1 MSAFK
6 KLRHRVKS
14 ILKDHAFSLRSL
26 VGRTRLRL
34 RGEPPKVIIMVDG
47 GLCSAITKYVLGECF
62 KQHLGLDVKYDLSWF
77 ETQGMDCDGKHARR
91 FTLTTLFPEIDMT
104 EATADEV
111 RFYKRHFHYTNPQ
124 PYTYNTDLFTSPK
137 PTYLDGYA
145 ENWRYFKD
153 VEDTVRS
160 TITFD
165 KLPLD
170 PANRAVLKKIKASDT
185 SIAVHVRRG
194 DYVKLGMASLGTD
207 YYLAAIKTIASA
219 TQARNLN
226 VFFFSDDI
234 EWVRSTIVPNLPQD
248 IDAHCVDVND
258 VQSGHL
264 DLYLI
269 SCCDHQVSSNSSFGY
284 WGGLLNRNPNKI
296 VVLPSRWLPGEHRS
310 FEQAGCD
317 DAHSYPGFIKVEN
330 QPQG

>member
-1 MSAFK
+1 MSVFK
-6 KLRHRVKS
+6 QARRHIKYMVKNRYS
-14 ILKDHAFSLRSL
+14 SLRSL
-26 VGRTRLRL
+26 IGRARLRS
-34 RGEPPKVIIMVDG
+34 RGEPQKIIIMVDG
-47 GLCSAITKYVLGECF
+47 GLCSAITKYVIGECF
-62 KQHLGLDVKYDLSWF
+62 KKHLGLEVKYDLSWF
-77 ETQGMDCDGKHARR
+77 ETQGMDCDDLHARR
-91 FTLTTLFPEIDMT
+91 FTLTTLFPEIEMP

-124 PYTYNTDLFTSPK
+124 PYTYNAGLFKSPK
-137 PTYLDGYA
+137 PLYLDGYA
-145 ENWRYFKD
+145 ENWRYFQD
-153 VEDTVRS
+153 VQDTVLS

-165 KLPLD
+165 TLPLD
-170 PANRAVLKKIKASDT
+170 PANRAVLKKIDASET

-207 YYLAAIKTIASA
+207 YYLAAIKKIASA
-219 TQARNLN
+219 TRAKNLN

-234 EWVRSTIVPNLPQD
+234 DWVRFTIVPNLPQD

-284 WGGLLNRNPNKI
+284 WGGLLNRNADKV
-296 VVLPSRWLPGEHRS
+296 VVLPARWLPGEHRS

-317 DAHSYPGFIKVEN
+317 DAHSYPYFIKIEN